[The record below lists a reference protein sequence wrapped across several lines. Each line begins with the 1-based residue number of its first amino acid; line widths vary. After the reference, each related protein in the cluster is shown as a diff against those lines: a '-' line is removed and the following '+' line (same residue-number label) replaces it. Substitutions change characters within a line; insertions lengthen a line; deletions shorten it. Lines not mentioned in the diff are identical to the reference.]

1 MFQISRFYEYSF
13 ESVKDSEGLETL
25 LLGTST
31 FIPAE
36 VDTPFEVVVVEARS
50 SIILTVHPQQLLLLL
65 PLLGDPIETEVVD
78 DALKVAT
85 TYKDVA
91 PSEVLESVA

>member
-1 MFQISRFYEYSF
+1 MFQIGRFYEYSF

-25 LLGTST
+25 LLGTTT

-36 VDTPFEVVVVEARS
+36 VDTPFEVVVVKARS
-50 SIILTVHPQQLLLLL
+50 SIILAVHPQQLLLLL
-65 PLLGDPIETEVVD
+65 PLLGDSIETEVVD

-85 TYKDVA
+85 TYKNVA